1 MQTTASMLACLTP
14 ASMFA
19 LPALPD
25 PKRGEDCVWCLTSV
39 DAADPESVFRCG
51 DCALVY
57 HKQHFVDGRHPL
69 ECPACTKKPFPGK
82 NKVSGRPL
90 TP

>member
-1 MQTTASMLACLTP
+1 M
-14 ASMFA
+14 
-19 LPALPD
+19 
-25 PKRGEDCVWCLTSV
+25 

-57 HKQHFVDGRHPL
+57 HKQHFVDGGHPL

-82 NKVSGRPL
+82 TKVSGRPL
-90 TP
+90 LPKTGEAATL